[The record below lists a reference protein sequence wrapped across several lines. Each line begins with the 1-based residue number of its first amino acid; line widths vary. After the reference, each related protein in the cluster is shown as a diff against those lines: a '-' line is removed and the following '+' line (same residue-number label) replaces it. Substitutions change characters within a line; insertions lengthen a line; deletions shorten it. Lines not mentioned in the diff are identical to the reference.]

1 MVHPGSV
8 SHSILIDLGEKCRP
22 PIFNYNYELCSLL
35 NYELCPKQ
43 ISGDE

>member
-1 MVHPGSV
+1 MAHPGSG

-22 PIFNYNYELCSLL
+22 LVFNVF
-35 NYELCPKQ
+35 NYELCPQQ